1 MLVLPPTSERALR
14 GAPVAVLDFETTGPD
29 PETAIPVQVAVV
41 HCALGDDEPEVVF
54 QTLVQPGVP
63 IPAGA
68 SAVHHI
74 FDADVVDAPTW
85 PEVLPR
91 LLGALEGRVLAAY
104 NLPFDWTI
112 LARGVR
118 DAGYAAE
125 ALPFGTL
132 DPLVWAQI
140 AQKYKAGKKLVDV
153 AGRYGIAVDAHDA
166 AGDALATAL
175 VMPRL
180 LHDLGRHPACGRSP
194 LLSVDAI
201 WRWTCGAARAVENE
215 RADYHR
221 STGRP
226 AFEGAWIPRLDAIGL

>member
-29 PETAIPVQVAVV
+29 PETAIPVQIAVV
-41 HCALGDDEPEVVF
+41 HCALGDDEPSVVYR
-54 QTLVQPGVP
+54 TLVQPGVP

-74 FDADVVDAPTW
+74 FDADVADAPTW
-85 PEVLPR
+85 PEVLPG
-91 LLGALEGRVLAAY
+91 LLAALQGRVLAAY
-104 NLPFDWTI
+104 NLPYDWTI

-118 DAGYAAE
+118 DAGYAPE

-132 DPLVWAQI
+132 DPLVWAQVV
-140 AQKYKAGKKLVDV
+140 QKYKAGKKLVDV
-153 AGRYGIAVDAHDA
+153 AGRYGIPVDAHDA

-180 LHDLGRHPACGRSP
+180 LHDLGRHADGGRAP
-194 LLSVDAI
+194 LMSVDAM
-201 WRWTCGAARAVENE
+201 WRWTCTAARAVERE
-215 RADYHR
+215 RAEYHR
-221 STGRP
+221 RQGKT
-226 AFEGAWIPRLDAIGL
+226 AFQGSWTPRLDVLGG